1 MKILNH
7 LQLYQLKKFCRKYGL
22 DEMEIDSTL
31 TYSENKAYLMK
42 LVPDFGFVCERQQA
56 EYAEWLKDD
65 RDSWKSAEEEY
76 EHFVRENFLMFYLD
90 YQRNGETTS
99 AEVGEQDNS
108 PSQFSLSRF
117 VTMRNQRRVA
127 LRMKHK
133 V

>member
-1 MKILNH
+1 MSQVHTFNLESH
-7 LQLYQLKKFCRKYGL
+7 APEFRAQL
-22 DEMEIDSTL
+22 
-31 TYSENKAYLMK
+31 
-42 LVPDFGFVCERQQA
+42 
-56 EYAEWLKDD
+56 
-65 RDSWKSAEEEY
+65 EEY